1 MKKVVQDLTSGGID
15 WQREKWQS
23 GLGSK
28 FIHQGEKN
36 AVKYADEVIVL
47 SKGVQDYF
55 KETYGRETH
64 FIPNGVNRPQIRET
78 SLITDK
84 FGLKKDSYILFLGR
98 LVPEKGIRYL
108 VEAFKNVKTDK
119 KLVIAGGSSDTDSFM
134 EELKD
139 LAKGDDRIL
148 FTGFVQGAML
158 DELYSNTYIYTLP
171 SDLEG
176 MPLSLLEAMSYGNR
190 YMGYLIS
197 LGIYSFKGVK
207 VGLDCANGSS
217 WNIAKSV
224 FDALGADTHVI
235 NNKPNGT
242 NINTN
247 AGSTHIEGLQK
258 FVVEKGLD
266 VGFAYDGDADRCLCV
281 DEKGNV
287 ITGDHILYIY
297 GCYMKERG
305 KLLNNTVVTTVMSN
319 FGLYKAFD
327 EQGIGYAK
335 TAVGDKYV
343 YEYMAKNGCRIG
355 GEQSGH
361 IIFSKYASTG
371 DGILTSLKMME
382 VMLAKKKPMSELAA
396 PLKIYP
402 QVLENVRVTDK
413 KAAQNDP
420 AVQEAVNKVA
430 EALGDTGRIL
440 ARGSGTEPVVR
451 VMVEAPDHDTCQKY
465 VDEVVN
471 VICEKGYKV

>member
-1 MKKVVQDLTSGGID
+1 MFGQKRLSREGGVEIVVKELCTRMAQNGCDVTCYNRAGHHVSGAEYDDAGKTEYEGIRQKSVPTIERRGLAAVSSSAFAALYSAFGKYDVVHIHAEGPAFFAWLPKMFGKRVVVTVHGID

-36 AVKYADEVIVL
+36 AAKYADEVIVL

-64 FIPNGVNRPQIRET
+64 FIPNGVNRPQIREAN
-78 SLITDK
+78 LITEK

-134 EELKD
+134 EELKE

-158 DELYSNTYIYTLP
+158 DELYSN
-171 SDLEG
+171 
-176 MPLSLLEAMSYGNR
+176 A
-190 YMGYLIS
+190 
-197 LGIYSFKGVK
+197 
-207 VGLDCANGSS
+207 
-217 WNIAKSV
+217 
-224 FDALGADTHVI
+224 
-235 NNKPNGT
+235 
-242 NINTN
+242 
-247 AGSTHIEGLQK
+247 
-258 FVVEKGLD
+258 
-266 VGFAYDGDADRCLCV
+266 
-281 DEKGNV
+281 
-287 ITGDHILYIY
+287 
-297 GCYMKERG
+297 
-305 KLLNNTVVTTVMSN
+305 
-319 FGLYKAFD
+319 
-327 EQGIGYAK
+327 
-335 TAVGDKYV
+335 
-343 YEYMAKNGCRIG
+343 YMAKNGCRIG

-420 AVQEAVNKVA
+420 AVQEAVSKVA
-430 EALGDTGRIL
+430 EALGDTGRMAIRST
-440 ARGSGTEPVVR
+440 ARRIPKWSSSWWTTIIRSTTSVLLMPLPRRWFVYAVPMR
-451 VMVEAPDHDTCQKY
+451 LS
-465 VDEVVN
+465 
-471 VICEKGYKV
+471 